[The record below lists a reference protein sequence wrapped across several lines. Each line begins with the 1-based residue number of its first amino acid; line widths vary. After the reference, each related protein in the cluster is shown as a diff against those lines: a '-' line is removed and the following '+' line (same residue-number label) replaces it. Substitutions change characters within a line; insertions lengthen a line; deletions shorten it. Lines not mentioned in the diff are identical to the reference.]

1 VGKSTVC
8 LNEGLKRDMIVFD
21 ENNAVLLVT
30 LTTKTMFALTRLK
43 RVIIVSVKI
52 ALFLSLTINLNSG

>member
-1 VGKSTVC
+1 VC